1 METPLCRWRHGR
13 VTPLRSLEEEVTCS
27 ICLDYLPDPV
37 TMDCGHVFCRGC
49 DGGDVRPTAGDRPVC
64 PLCKKP
70 FKKENDR
77 PVGQLASLVGTIEQL
92 RWTRAG
98 DRERLPR
105 SSRTRSCAQAPGE
118 AALVLRGR
126 RPAALR
132 PVPGVAGAPA
142 PHGRPGG
149 QGRPPHREKIL
160 NHLSSL
166 RRDGDKMQGFRAKG
180 DTDIVETL
188 KKLQEQRQ
196 DIGRLR
202 AGPPVPEGVGAA
214 PAGAAGE
221 AGAGARGEPGEG
233 PGQGSRRALSLAVVI
248 SSWRTRPS
256 SRHTASAGASLVKV
270 SEVLR
275 CQRAAPRL
283 LPSTGRVR
291 RGRASGDQSRDG

>member
-188 KKLQEQRQ
+188 GHQFLREWEQHLLEQLAKLERELVESRGKVQAR
-196 DIGRLR
+196 
-202 AGPPVPEGVGAA
+202 
-214 PAGAAGE
+214 AAGE
-221 AGAGARGEPGEG
+221 LSAWPWSSLAG
-233 PGQGSRRALSLAVVI
+233 GQGPAAATQLLQ
-248 SSWRTRPS
+248 
-256 SRHTASAGASLVKV
+256 
-270 SEVLR
+270 VL
-275 CQRAAPRL
+275 L
-283 LPSTGRVR
+283 
-291 RGRASGDQSRDG
+291 